1 LLSGVYNK
9 EFIKLLQDFNKIYL
23 SKSVDFNNSVH
34 EMTVISVSVPEKLL
48 EHLENCI
55 NEQGF
60 ANRSEIIRQAIR
72 AFIRESKSL
81 MELEG
86 QIAASITIIY
96 ERGAKKGQISE
107 IQHSFGNIISTFL
120 HAHIE
125 EDYCIEVIVVKGEA
139 EKIRKLVEAFRT
151 NEQINQIKVSI
162 LKTSK
167 KPVITK
173 GQDLISLKN

>member
-1 LLSGVYNK
+1 VYTTK
-9 EFIKLLQDFNKIYL
+9 KFIKLLQDFNKKYL
-23 SKSVDFNNSVH
+23 GKSVDFNNLVRD
-34 EMTVISVSVPEKLL
+34 MTVISVSVPEKLL
-48 EHLENCI
+48 EHVENSI
-55 NEQGF
+55 KEQGF
-60 ANRSEIIRQAIR
+60 ANRSEIIRQALR

-81 MELEG
+81 RELEG

-96 ERGAKKGQISE
+96 ERGARKGQISE

-167 KPVITK
+167 KPE
-173 GQDLISLKN
+173 

>member
-1 LLSGVYNK
+1 M
-9 EFIKLLQDFNKIYL
+9 
-23 SKSVDFNNSVH
+23 SVDFNNLMRD
-34 EMTVISVSVPEKLL
+34 MTVISVSVPEKLL
-48 EHLENCI
+48 EHVENSI
-55 NEQGF
+55 QEQGF
-60 ANRSEIIRQAIR
+60 ANRSEIVRQALR
-72 AFIRESKSL
+72 AFIGESKNL
-81 MELEG
+81 RELEG

-167 KPVITK
+167 RPE
-173 GQDLISLKN
+173 